1 MLQDELDFID
11 IYYKELGKCPKER
24 EIRKQEILRNRTF
37 RPNYDELEY
46 GCKLAWRNNTHCIG
60 KPHWKSLKVLDC
72 RDLFNEDEIYKA
84 LLTHISYATNNGN
97 IIPTIS
103 IFPPMDKPENEIRIW
118 NSQLIRYAGYK
129 DLDGKI
135 IGDPEN
141 VELTNQIL
149 KLGWEPISMNKF
161 DILPL
166 VIQIGNQHPKYFEIP
181 KNIIKEVNINHPRN
195 NLVSKIG
202 MKWHVLPVI
211 SNMYIEI
218 GGIKYTAAPFNG
230 WYMNLEIAQNLGNHN
245 RYDFLPEIAEA
256 LGIPINKEEKKLWED
271 VAFAELSIAIY
282 HSFRKEGIKI
292 IDHHT
297 ASKQF
302 MHFVKTEK
310 QKYNRDVP
318 AKYSWI
324 VPACAS
330 SLLEVYHMRMNPT
343 KIKPIIDY
351 NSKGWARNEAILP
364 RGEIDIQFSKETC
377 PYKTKC
383 NIKIII
389 VKFIL
394 CLFFQFILFHLIKK
408 INYN

>member
-1 MLQDELDFID
+1 MIKEALDFID
-11 IYYKELGKCPKER
+11 LYYKELGKSPKEK
-24 EIRKQEILRNRTF
+24 ETRKQEILKNGTF

-46 GCKLAWRNNTHCIG
+46 GCMLAWRNNTHCIG

-72 RDLFNEDEIYKA
+72 RDYDNEEKIFKA
-84 LLTHISYATNNGN
+84 LITHISYATNNGN

-103 IFPPMDKPENEIRIW
+103 IFPPMENLENEIRIW

-129 DLDGKI
+129 DEDGNI

-141 VELTNQIL
+141 VELTNEIL
-149 KLGWEPISMNKF
+149 KLGWKPINMNNF

-166 VIQIGNQHPKYFEIP
+166 VIQIGHNPAKYFEIP
-181 KNIIKEVNINHPRN
+181 KNIIKEVDIAHPRN
-195 NLVSKIG
+195 DLVSKIG
-202 MKWHVLPVI
+202 MKWHALPVI

-218 GGIKYTAAPFNG
+218 GGIKFTAAPFNG

-245 RYDFLPEIAEA
+245 RYDFLPAIAEA
-256 LGIPINKEEKKLWED
+256 LGIAIIKEEKKLWED

-282 HSFRKEGIKI
+282 HSFHKEGIKM
-292 IDHHT
+292 IDQHT

-310 QKYNRDVP
+310 QKFNRDVP

-330 SLLEVYHMRMNPT
+330 SLLEVYHMRMEPT
-343 KIKPIIDY
+343 KIKPLIDY
-351 NSKGWARNEAILP
+351 NSKGWARNEVILP
-364 RGEIDIQFSKETC
+364 RGEINIHNNKEVC
-377 PYKTKC
+377 PYKRKC

-389 VKFIL
+389 VKIIL
-394 CLFFQFILFHLIKK
+394 YLFFQCILFYLIK
-408 INYN
+408 INQF